1 MRLSDVRGDRTLD
14 VIADLV
20 GPVASIAEDEAAA
33 ALFRRERVPE
43 GMTASQF
50 FAKRVRTSLPT
61 LLRGHKGDVISI
73 LSTVKGVTP
82 EEYAD
87 GLSLASLL
95 ADVADLLSDEE
106 FLGFLTSAGGEAAGG
121 ASGSASGTTEG
132 PGEPSAS

>member
-1 MRLSDVRGDRTLD
+1 MRLSDVKGERTLD

-20 GPVASIAEDEAAA
+20 EPVTSIAEDEAAA

-50 FAKRVRTSLPT
+50 FAKRVRRSLPT
-61 LLRGHKGDVISI
+61 LLRGHKGDVIAI
-73 LSTVKGVTP
+73 LSTIKGVTP
-82 EEYAD
+82 DEYAD

-106 FLGFLTSAGGEAAGG
+106 FLGFLTSAGGEAAGD
-121 ASGSASGTTEG
+121 ASGSASVTTEDPCA
-132 PGEPSAS
+132 PGAS